1 MSPKKLTEAEVRAEF
16 AKIEAKRVAQKAR
29 GQRAGP
35 RRGCGRAMGGSALI
49 PRAPQRRA
57 SLEEEPG
64 KAGAHH
70 GPSNRR
76 EKQMEKITFA
86 MTDPDPKTHSVK
98 FAVSPIE

>member
-1 MSPKKLTEAEVRAEF
+1 M
-16 AKIEAKRVAQKAR
+16 
-29 GQRAGP
+29 
-35 RRGCGRAMGGSALI
+35 

-76 EKQMEKITFA
+76 EKQMEKITFT
-86 MTDPDPKTHSVK
+86 MTDPDPKKHSVK
-98 FAVSPIE
+98 FAVSTIENVGEGQGCVPEDIAKTMRHAQFYIPRPFAENAQELKVTIEVVR